1 MLCFKCF
8 ITQKHSE
15 HSQMFTCA
23 EYFMHLTKYGK
34 IHHFNTFAKIKNIT
48 EIPWSLSARAHT
60 WTHQRYALQSSPNM
74 LEKKKWLHHIL
85 CVNISHLDFLAH
97 LVAEVAESPTNFRP
111 SFSLSFALQGTWLIL
126 WNTEQH
132 KGNFQRHN
140 AHFYLYQQM
149 LSCSLK

>member
-1 MLCFKCF
+1 
-8 ITQKHSE
+8 
-15 HSQMFTCA
+15 MFTCA

-34 IHHFNTFAKIKNIT
+34 IHHFSTFAKIKNIT

-60 WTHQRYALQSSPNM
+60 HGHISVMLYSHLQTYVRV

-126 WNTEQH
+126 
-132 KGNFQRHN
+132 
-140 AHFYLYQQM
+140 
-149 LSCSLK
+149 